1 MILVEQH
8 IIKQKHQHYKELMD
22 LCHKSKNLYNATLYV
37 IRKYYFETGKYLNYL
52 NAYNQFKL
60 EHNKDFYALP
70 SGTAQQTMRLV
81 DKNFKSFFNLLRKKQ
96 QDQYNKPVHI
106 PKYLKKD
113 GYYQLIYTN
122 DRFNKHYK
130 TDGFIQLQK
139 TNIKLF
145 NIKHL
150 DTCKQIRFIPK
161 SNYIIL
167 EIVYEAKSKQLKP
180 DNKRYMSIDLGINN
194 LCSVT
199 SNACKS
205 FIVDGKKLKH
215 INHNYNKRKALLQS
229 KLNKNQYTSKLIN
242 SITKKRNFRIHNYFH
257 NVSKYI
263 VNQAVDNQIN
273 TIIIG
278 QNKGWKQETNIG
290 KINNQNFVQIPFNK
304 LIHMISY
311 KAQLQGIKVCLQEE
325 SYTSKVSFID
335 NDYIATYNVDD
346 NMNKP
351 SGKRKYRGL
360 YITKSGLKINSDIN
374 GSLNILRKYLKCN
387 SDELITPADVG
398 FVVNPVKIK
407 LLA

>member
-1 MILVEQH
+1 M
-8 IIKQKHQHYKELMD
+8 KQIGLQK
-22 LCHKSKNLYNATLYV
+22 
-37 IRKYYFETGKYLNYL
+37 I
-52 NAYNQFKL
+52 QFKI
-60 EHNKDFYALP
+60 H
-70 SGTAQQTMRLV
+70 
-81 DKNFKSFFNLLRKKQ
+81 NFK
-96 QDQYNKPVHI
+96 
-106 PKYLKKD
+106 
-113 GYYQLIYTN
+113 
-122 DRFNKHYK
+122 
-130 TDGFIQLQK
+130 
-139 TNIKLF
+139 
-145 NIKHL
+145 
-150 DTCKQIRFIPK
+150 TCKQVRFIPK

-167 EIVYEAKSKQLKP
+167 EAAYETKSKQIKP

-199 SNACKS
+199 SNICKS
-205 FIVDGKKLKH
+205 FIIDGKKLKH

-242 SITKKRNFRIHNYFH
+242 SITKKRNFRIQNYFH

-290 KINNQNFVQIPFNK
+290 KVNNQNFVQIPFNK
-304 LIHMISY
+304 LIHIISY
-311 KAQLQGIKVCLQEE
+311 KAELQGIKVCLQEE
-325 SYTSKVSFID
+325 SYTSVTSFID
-335 NDYIATYNVDD
+335 NDYIATHNVDD

-374 GSLNILRKYLKCN
+374 GSLNIMKKYLKCN

-398 FVVNPVKIK
+398 FVVNPVKVK
-407 LLA
+407 LNV